1 MNAWKRYFQLGLLVF
16 LIGGMVSCSDS
27 KDNPI
32 PPKEEEKEEP
42 QETQK
47 PEVTADTEMNATIDE
62 FLEDYY
68 LWNDDYKKMSR
79 DLTIPYVDAYENF
92 LRSSLMK
99 MTTNDLDK
107 KKNADGSYKLYSY
120 VDRTEKKSGGKSVAS
135 GVNHGIEKEDKV
147 SSYGFSNLV
156 SVSFADS
163 KQLGFV
169 VQSVY
174 PASSAS
180 SFGVNRG
187 TFIQKIDGE
196 EITEDNLVT
205 HYLELL
211 QPTKRNV
218 TLTVTDGVEEAKEVY
233 LQTMEIDP
241 TPILMH
247 TILEEGAHK
256 IGYLVYE
263 SFDAAYD
270 NELLEVLSDFKS
282 KGITDMVLD
291 LRYNAGGHVITAK
304 MLAASINGSSCKN
317 QIFQYY
323 RYNAGRMKDIDGT
336 KRRTGNEYDSAAG
349 YFYEKYLFD
358 NYYGVNLG
366 SYALNLPRLYVLT
379 TDNSNSA
386 SELLINSLKGLDKQ
400 VVVIGENTG
409 GKNVGM
415 EVKEFDKGNYSYE
428 LAPIT
433 FQYYN
438 AKKVTIPADGLKV
451 DHAVADWN
459 PEVGFVDFGKKEEPL
474 LAKAIELITGASP
487 KTTAKARAVAPLGVK
502 KHTDRLP
509 ERKGYHPE
517 GAIIF

>member
-16 LIGGMVSCSDS
+16 LLGGTVSCSDS
-27 KDNPI
+27 KDDPI

-42 QETQK
+42 QEPQK
-47 PEVTADTEMNATIDE
+47 PELTADTEMNATIDE

-92 LRSSLMK
+92 LRSTLMQ

-107 KKNADGSYKLYSY
+107 KKNSDGSYKLYSY

-147 SSYGFSNLV
+147 SSYGFSYLV
-156 SVSFADS
+156 PVEFTESGKF
-163 KQLGFV
+163 GIV

-187 TFIQKIDGE
+187 TFILKIDGE

-211 QPTKRNV
+211 QPTKKSV

-233 LQTMEIDP
+233 LQTTEIDP
-241 TPILMH
+241 NPILMH
-247 TILEEGAHK
+247 TILEEGGHK

-270 NELLEVLSDFKS
+270 NELLEVLSEFNS

-291 LRYNAGGHVITAK
+291 LRYNAGGHVISAK
-304 MLAASINGSSCKN
+304 MLAACINGSSCKDR
-317 QIFQYY
+317 IFQYY

-336 KRRTGNEYDSAAG
+336 KRRTRNEYDSAAG
-349 YFYEKYLFD
+349 YFYEKYQFD
-358 NYYGVNLG
+358 DYFGVNLG
-366 SYALNLPRLYVLT
+366 SYALNLYVLT
-379 TDNSNSA
+379 TAHSNSA

-400 VVVIGENTG
+400 GVVIGENTG

-415 EVKEFDKGNYSYE
+415 EVEEFDKGDYSYE

-451 DHAVADWN
+451 DHAVSDWN
-459 PEVGFVDFGKKEEPL
+459 QEVGFVDFGKKEEPL